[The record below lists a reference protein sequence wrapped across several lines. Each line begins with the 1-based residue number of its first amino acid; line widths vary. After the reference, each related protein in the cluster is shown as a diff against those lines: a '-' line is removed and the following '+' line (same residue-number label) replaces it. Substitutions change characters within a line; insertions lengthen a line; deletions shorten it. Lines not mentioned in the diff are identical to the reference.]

1 MRLLMILSRL
11 RSPALAC
18 ALLLTAPFGAAALAA
33 PGDDPVKPADTE
45 QQEKPVE
52 QDAGEAAA
60 TEAEADKIVC
70 RYVKLDTASRRKT
83 KVCRTVEGWRELNN
97 PR

>member
-1 MRLLMILSRL
+1 MILSRL

-18 ALLLTAPFGAAALAA
+18 ALLLTVPFAAASAA
-33 PGDDPVKPADTE
+33 PGDEPAKPADTE
-45 QQEKPVE
+45 QKDKPAE
-52 QDAGEAAA
+52 EGAANA
-60 TEAEADKIVC
+60 APAVAEEDKLIC
-70 RYVKLDTASRRKT
+70 RYVKLDTVSRRKT

>member
-1 MRLLMILSRL
+1 MILSRF

-18 ALLLTAPFGAAALAA
+18 ALLLTGPFGAAAWAA
-33 PGDDPVKPADTE
+33 PGDDPATPSDSEQKEKPA
-45 QQEKPVE
+45 E
-52 QDAGEAAA
+52 QDAADGAPAQ
-60 TEAEADKIVC
+60 AEVDKIVC

>member
-1 MRLLMILSRL
+1 MILSRL

-18 ALLLTAPFGAAALAA
+18 ALLLTVPFGAAAWAN
-33 PGDDPVKPADTE
+33 PVDEPAKPADTE
-45 QQEKPVE
+45 QKDKPADDNPA
-52 QDAGEAAA
+52 DAAPAV
-60 TEAEADKIVC
+60 AEEDKLIC

-83 KVCRTVEGWRELNN
+83 KVCRTVDGWRELNN

>member
-1 MRLLMILSRL
+1 MILSRL

-18 ALLLTAPFGAAALAA
+18 ALLLTVPFGAAASAA
-33 PGDDPVKPADTE
+33 IGDDPAKPADTE
-45 QQEKPVE
+45 QKDKPAEDNSANVAPAQAEEE
-52 QDAGEAAA
+52 QL
-60 TEAEADKIVC
+60 IC

-83 KVCRTVEGWRELNN
+83 KVCRTVDGWRELNN

>member
-1 MRLLMILSRL
+1 MILSRL

-18 ALLLTAPFGAAALAA
+18 ALLLTVPFAAAASAA
-33 PGDDPVKPADTE
+33 PGDEPAKPADTE
-45 QQEKPVE
+45 QKDKPAE
-52 QDAGEAAA
+52 DTSADAA
-60 TEAEADKIVC
+60 TAVAEEDKLIC

>member
-11 RSPALAC
+11 RSPALVC
-18 ALLLTAPFGAAALAA
+18 ALFLTAPFAAAASAA
-33 PGDDPVKPADTE
+33 PGDDPAKPADTE
-45 QQEKPVE
+45 QPEKPAE
-52 QDAGEAAA
+52 QETANGAPA
-60 TEAEADKIVC
+60 EAEADKVTC

>member
-11 RSPALAC
+11 RLPALVC
-18 ALLLTAPFGAAALAA
+18 ALFLTAPFGAAAWAA
-33 PGDDPVKPADTE
+33 TGDDPAKPAETE
-45 QQEKPVE
+45 QKDIPAE
-52 QDAGEAAA
+52 QGTANGAPG
-60 TEAEADKIVC
+60 EAEADKVTC